1 MIKKNQNA
9 SLIFHIIRFSVS
21 LRKNGDTLTQKYGI
35 TAQQWLILL
44 LLSKDPNI
52 IYLQENPQD
61 KPMLAKELATA
72 MDVSR
77 ANITNLLN
85 LLLRKK
91 LISQI
96 ADVHDKRRK
105 RLTLTKKGKIIVI
118 KLETERYK
126 RNQRLFE
133 NYSKIEKEEFINF
146 IKNSLAVIKYDLGG

>member
-9 SLIFHIIRFSVS
+9 SLIFHIIRFSAS
-21 LRKNGDTLTQKYGI
+21 LRKNGDSITQKYGI

>member
-9 SLIFHIIRFSVS
+9 SLIFHIIRFSVR
-21 LRKNGDTLTQKYGI
+21 LRKNGDSITQKYGI

-91 LISQI
+91 LIRQI
-96 ADVHDKRRK
+96 ADVDDKRRK
-105 RLTLTKKGKIIVI
+105 RLTLTEKGKIIII

-146 IKNSLAVIKYDLGG
+146 IKNGLAVIKYDLGG

>member
-1 MIKKNQNA
+1 
-9 SLIFHIIRFSVS
+9 
-21 LRKNGDTLTQKYGI
+21 
-35 TAQQWLILL
+35 
-44 LLSKDPNI
+44 
-52 IYLQENPQD
+52 
-61 KPMLAKELATA
+61 MLAKELATA

>member
-21 LRKNGDTLTQKYGI
+21 LRKNGDSITQKYGI

-133 NYSKIEKEEFINF
+133 NYSKIEN
-146 IKNSLAVIKYDLGG
+146 

>member
-21 LRKNGDTLTQKYGI
+21 LRKNGDTITQKYGI

>member
-21 LRKNGDTLTQKYGI
+21 LRKNGDTITQKYGI

-146 IKNSLAVIKYDLGG
+146 IKNSLAVIKDDLGG

>member
-9 SLIFHIIRFSVS
+9 SLIFHIIRFSVR
-21 LRKNGDTLTQKYGI
+21 LRKNGDSITQKYGI

-91 LISQI
+91 LIRQI
-96 ADVHDKRRK
+96 ADVDDKRRK
-105 RLTLTKKGKIIVI
+105 RLTLTEKGKIIII

-146 IKNSLAVIKYDLGG
+146 IKNGLAVIK

>member
-21 LRKNGDTLTQKYGI
+21 LRKNGDSITQKYGI

-133 NYSKIEKEEFINF
+133 NYSKIEARLSFYI
-146 IKNSLAVIKYDLGG
+146 

>member
-21 LRKNGDTLTQKYGI
+21 LRKNGDSITQKYGI

>member
-21 LRKNGDTLTQKYGI
+21 LRKNGDTITQKYGI

-105 RLTLTKKGKIIVI
+105 RLKLTKKGKIIVI

>member
-21 LRKNGDTLTQKYGI
+21 LRKNGDSITQKYGI

-91 LISQI
+91 LIRQI
-96 ADVHDKRRK
+96 ADVDDKRRK
-105 RLTLTKKGKIIVI
+105 RLTLTEKGKIIII

-146 IKNSLAVIKYDLGG
+146 IKNGLAVIKYDLGG

>member
-21 LRKNGDTLTQKYGI
+21 LRKNGDSITQKYGI

-85 LLLRKK
+85 LLLKKK
-91 LISQI
+91 LIRQI
-96 ADVHDKRRK
+96 ADVDDKRRK
-105 RLTLTKKGKIIVI
+105 RLTLTEKGKIIII

-146 IKNSLAVIKYDLGG
+146 IKNGLAVIKYDLGG

>member
-21 LRKNGDTLTQKYGI
+21 LRKNGDTITQKYGI

-61 KPMLAKELATA
+61 KAMLAKELATA